1 VKPLVIDVL
10 IAEDE
15 VWIRSAIVMMVE
27 KLGPQFRVVGET
39 GNGEEAW
46 EFIGKHWPS
55 ILITDIMMP
64 RKDGLWIAEKIYERQ
79 LPMTTIIASG
89 YDNFQYAKQAMRY
102 GISEY
107 LLKPIN
113 EEELFG
119 ALSRSVQR
127 LESLSDVRDMIG
139 RIQEFMDSLP
149 DQAQQ
154 HLLWDMEEIVRRTLR
169 LKSVNPDVRRSLL
182 ATFSAKLGEL
192 LQGIDAEF
200 QPIPLPEAEEKEM
213 LRHFHSLLEKWIM
226 IFPQFSGNDMNSAV
240 RRICEYIDRHPSH
253 NLPLAEAAEMV
264 HLSVSHFS
272 VLFKKFSGQ
281 TYLNYV
287 NQTRIEKA
295 KEYLRIPE
303 LKVYEAAERAGFATL
318 PYFNRI
324 FKKAVGLTPVEYRKR
339 LGI

>member
-1 VKPLVIDVL
+1 
-10 IAEDE
+10 
-15 VWIRSAIVMMVE
+15 
-27 KLGPQFRVVGET
+27 
-39 GNGEEAW
+39 
-46 EFIGKHWPS
+46 
-55 ILITDIMMP
+55 
-64 RKDGLWIAEKIYERQ
+64 
-79 LPMTTIIASG
+79 
-89 YDNFQYAKQAMRY
+89 
-102 GISEY
+102 
-107 LLKPIN
+107 
-113 EEELFG
+113 
-119 ALSRSVQR
+119 
-127 LESLSDVRDMIG
+127 MIG